1 MKFTK
6 IVFELFM
13 LCIIIAIIA
22 FGYARY
28 IEPYNLKSLELSLED
43 TKLQIEG
50 KENTLKV
57 AVFSDTHF
65 SQWYTPDDFKD
76 VVSTINGQ
84 SPDLI
89 LFAGDLIDNFNQYE
103 GSIDE
108 IIGELAKLEAPMGK
122 FAVYGNH
129 DYGGGAEWQ
138 YESIMQAGGFT
149 VLAGDY
155 YALEDLKIALIG
167 IDDILI
173 GGGSP
178 DIASWGREDYYNIVI
193 CHEPD
198 VVDEVLDDNV
208 NLMISGHTHGG
219 QINVPIY
226 TSKFLP
232 PYGEKYVKGLFEFE
246 NPIGTRLYVTKGVG
260 MTKLPFR
267 FMAPPDVSFIT
278 LYNDL

>member
-1 MKFTK
+1 MLKFIKT
-6 IVFELFM
+6 VFELFM
-13 LCIIIAIIA
+13 LLLIVITIA

-28 IEPYNLKSLELSLED
+28 IEPYNLKTVELSLED
-43 TKLQIEG
+43 PQLKLNG
-50 KENTLKV
+50 KNDNLKI

-65 SQWYTPDDFKD
+65 SEWYTTEDFEK
-76 VVSTINGQ
+76 VVSTINKQ
-84 SPDLI
+84 SPDLVF
-89 LFAGDLIDNFNQYE
+89 FAGDLIDNFNSYT
-103 GSIDE
+103 GNVDAITDCLSRIN
-108 IIGELAKLEAPMGK
+108 APLGK

-129 DYGGGAEWQ
+129 DYGGGAEWE
-138 YESIMQAGGFT
+138 YEGIMQAGGFT

-155 YALEDLKIALIG
+155 YAFDDLNLAIIG

-178 DIASWGREDYYNIVI
+178 AIASWGRNDFYNIVL

-198 VVDEVLDDNV
+198 VVDEILDYNV

-219 QINVPIY
+219 QINIPGY
-226 TSKFLP
+226 TAEFLP
-232 PYGEKYVKGLFEFE
+232 PYGEKYLKGLYEFE
-246 NPIGTRLYVTKGVG
+246 NNINTRLYVTSGVG

-278 LYNDL
+278 LHK

>member
-1 MKFTK
+1 MLKFIKT
-6 IVFELFM
+6 VFELFI
-13 LCIIIAIIA
+13 LLLIVITIA

-28 IEPYNLKSLELSLED
+28 IEPYNLKTVELSLKAPE
-43 TKLQIEG
+43 LQLEAG
-50 KENTLKV
+50 KGNLKI

-65 SQWYTPDDFKD
+65 SDWYTTDDFEK
-76 VVSTINGQ
+76 VISSINEQ
-84 SPDLI
+84 SPDLVF
-89 LFAGDLIDNFNQYE
+89 FAGDLIDNFNTYT
-103 GSIDE
+103 GDVNKITNCLSKI
-108 IIGELAKLEAPMGK
+108 EAPLGK

-138 YESIMQAGGFT
+138 YEGIMQEGGFT

-155 YALEDLKIALIG
+155 YSFDNLNLAVIG

-178 DIASWGREDYYNIVI
+178 AIASWGRGDFYNIVL

-198 VVDEVLDDNV
+198 VVDEILDYNV

-219 QINVPIY
+219 QINIPGY
-226 TSKFLP
+226 TAEFLP
-232 PYGEKYVKGLFEFE
+232 RYGEKYLKGLFEFE
-246 NPIGTRLYVTKGVG
+246 NNINTKLYVTSGIG

-267 FMAPPDVSFIT
+267 FMAPPDVTFIT
-278 LYNDL
+278 LHN